1 MKINDIKQY
10 NIKRMNRNFSGFLK
24 KDESNDIIN
33 SNLYNQLKNIKM
45 NEKDNYYKEMIKKNN
60 YSFYI
65 SKKIMKSLLTTM
77 NKNTPR
83 ALNSL
88 NSVNFIYQI
97 YEKGID
103 IVNHKN
109 KNKNRS
115 VDIQNCLNNKKYL
128 INNNSLNGGENN
140 EIFENLNLSF
150 FNKEKNLKAMSTNNK
165 LLKNDFSMMNKNY
178 NNFINKRKFNKYKI
192 LNNLSSRIILKRSS
206 SCKPHEN
213 QKYLSKER
221 KRILSSKYSTQNNSK
236 NFALLPIKNILNKFQ
251 NNEQLLSMNNR
262 NIKSSNM
269 KKQKYFLQKENQLT
283 LKLFKE
289 KYEKEKENFNNIL
302 FDECIELRK
311 KKFKLESFIKRFTNM
326 NFIEKL
332 YKSREYS
339 LKKSICH

>member
-1 MKINDIKQY
+1 MKINHIKQF

-33 SNLYNQLKNIKM
+33 SNLYNQLKNIKI
-45 NEKDNYYKEMIKKNN
+45 NEKDYYYKEMIKKNN

-150 FNKEKNLKAMSTNNK
+150 FNKEKNLKAMSSNNK
-165 LLKNDFSMMNKNY
+165 LLKNDFSMMNKN
-178 NNFINKRKFNKYKI
+178 
-192 LNNLSSRIILKRSS
+192 
-206 SCKPHEN
+206 
-213 QKYLSKER
+213 
-221 KRILSSKYSTQNNSK
+221 
-236 NFALLPIKNILNKFQ
+236 
-251 NNEQLLSMNNR
+251 
-262 NIKSSNM
+262 
-269 KKQKYFLQKENQLT
+269 
-283 LKLFKE
+283 
-289 KYEKEKENFNNIL
+289 
-302 FDECIELRK
+302 
-311 KKFKLESFIKRFTNM
+311 
-326 NFIEKL
+326 
-332 YKSREYS
+332 
-339 LKKSICH
+339 SI

>member
-1 MKINDIKQY
+1 MIFQWWIKTL
-10 NIKRMNRNFSGFLK
+10 F
-24 KDESNDIIN
+24 
-33 SNLYNQLKNIKM
+33 
-45 NEKDNYYKEMIKKNN
+45 
-60 YSFYI
+60 
-65 SKKIMKSLLTTM
+65 
-77 NKNTPR
+77 
-83 ALNSL
+83 
-88 NSVNFIYQI
+88 
-97 YEKGID
+97 
-103 IVNHKN
+103 
-109 KNKNRS
+109 
-115 VDIQNCLNNKKYL
+115 
-128 INNNSLNGGENN
+128 
-140 EIFENLNLSF
+140 
-150 FNKEKNLKAMSTNNK
+150 
-165 LLKNDFSMMNKNY
+165 
-178 NNFINKRKFNKYKI
+178 NKRKFNKYKI

-213 QKYLSKER
+213 QKYLGKER
-221 KRILSSKYSTQNNSK
+221 KRILSSKHNTQNNSK

-269 KKQKYFLQKENQLT
+269 KKQKYFLQKENQLN